1 MASPQTQL
9 RPHPVASPTPTRP
22 AMTPRALRT
31 FFALA
36 FGLGWGIMALLIL
49 FTSQIEA
56 IFGEIGYTNPVFILA
71 VYTPGIAGV
80 WLVWR
85 HYGTK
90 GLGSYFRR
98 LTLWRMP
105 AAWWWLLLLGI
116 PAGKYLGAPSTA
128 PSATSRSIPG
138 TACCRCSP
146 PRC

>member
-1 MASPQTQL
+1 
-9 RPHPVASPTPTRP
+9 
-22 AMTPRALRT
+22 MTPRALRT

-36 FGLGWGIMALLIL
+36 FGLGWGVMALLIL

-105 AAWWWLLLLGI
+105 RA
-116 PAGKYLGAPSTA
+116 
-128 PSATSRSIPG
+128 
-138 TACCRCSP
+138 
-146 PRC
+146 